1 MRQGGISLKK
11 IAMSLVIVLP
21 PVIAYA
27 AFAAV
32 RYINARDAAIERE
45 KERREAE
52 ARARGAE
59 EARRAQEIRAERIEA
74 AKKQAAKLRP
84 GLTRTT

>member
-1 MRQGGISLKK
+1 MKK
-11 IAMSLVIVLP
+11 IAMSLVIGLP
-21 PVIAYA
+21 PMIAYA

-74 AKKQAAKLRP
+74 AMKQAAKLRP

>member
-1 MRQGGISLKK
+1 MKK
-11 IAMSLVIVLP
+11 IAISLVIVLP
-21 PVIAYA
+21 PVIATA

-32 RYINARDAAIERE
+32 RYINAQEAARERE

-74 AKKQAAKLRP
+74 AMKQAAKLRP

>member
-1 MRQGGISLKK
+1 MKK
-11 IAMSLVIVLP
+11 IAISLVIVLP
-21 PVIAYA
+21 PVIATA

-32 RYINARDAAIERE
+32 RYINAQEAARERE